1 MQGKTN
7 EYQYEDKYGCVRT
20 DKNLIHLEKSPRTLS
35 G

>member
-20 DKNLIHLEKSPRTLS
+20 DKDLIHL
-35 G
+35 